1 MSKIPYKLLLLPEWK
16 NLTTMCLIPYHTNK
30 RSPSK
35 PPRLPGETSQE
46 RLIVQGRLVCVFLQ
60 MGPVP
65 GAETVSGTLPMGGS
79 YWEPAQPR
87 ESSRES
93 RMQRAAQ
100 NSQLKGPSIHNR
112 EEEEKE
118 QEEEWKVFWPCV
130 VFCFFSVSPV
140 STLYLNYL
148 TLL

>member
-1 MSKIPYKLLLLPEWK
+1 
-16 NLTTMCLIPYHTNK
+16 
-30 RSPSK
+30 
-35 PPRLPGETSQE
+35 
-46 RLIVQGRLVCVFLQ
+46 
-60 MGPVP
+60 
-65 GAETVSGTLPMGGS
+65 
-79 YWEPAQPR
+79 
-87 ESSRES
+87 
-93 RMQRAAQ
+93 MQRAAQ